1 MRRSVQELLVEHE
14 RVKEAKEKIE
24 SEILRLKQEAKKY
37 AEDNMK
43 LEERYEML
51 RHSLNQTDDEV
62 KRLAVRSNRS
72 SSK

>member
-1 MRRSVQELLVEHE
+1 MTEEYNENEYEEEEYHVEE
-14 RVKEAKEKIE
+14 EEEE
-24 SEILRLKQEAKKY
+24 SESKIREI
-37 AEDNMK
+37 
-43 LEERYEML
+43 YEML